1 MSTPTSEVQ
10 DLEKATTNATTT
22 TSATSIA
29 SQPSNDTL
37 NSSNTSNKS
46 SRYFAKRQG
55 SVLSLESQRLKFSE
69 VSASDV
75 LSRSLQMLFAFMGMM
90 GIIIFFSQWKSSFHD
105 QSPKFYIVVAALSMI
120 LDGSLLLYF
129 FVADIRVTL
138 FSWTTMTQKMV
149 LTLAADVVFIVLWIL
164 ASIQVAGLTGTC
176 VADNA
181 KATSDGGS
189 GFDCISLF
197 ATLLFG
203 ILSLIIFIITLAGD
217 ITKFM
222 KTSQNEQRSVNKVN
236 VNARNRIAFGIQKK
250 KDGVA
255 MAQLGIKKTIGTS
268 SQSSNSSSSKMVQI

>member
-1 MSTPTSEVQ
+1 
-10 DLEKATTNATTT
+10 
-22 TSATSIA
+22 
-29 SQPSNDTL
+29 
-37 NSSNTSNKS
+37 
-46 SRYFAKRQG
+46 
-55 SVLSLESQRLKFSE
+55 
-69 VSASDV
+69 
-75 LSRSLQMLFAFMGMM
+75 
-90 GIIIFFSQWKSSFHD
+90 
-105 QSPKFYIVVAALSMI
+105 VAALSMI

-203 ILSLIIFIITLAGD
+203 LLILYSITCFLRPFPNIFFFT
-217 ITKFM
+217 
-222 KTSQNEQRSVNKVN
+222 N
-236 VNARNRIAFGIQKK
+236 V
-250 KDGVA
+250 
-255 MAQLGIKKTIGTS
+255 IG
-268 SQSSNSSSSKMVQI
+268 QEFYLSSSLL